1 MEKTECV
8 DSPEGRLN
16 AAQPRPLANQTQ
28 QGPAEGKRPSFE
40 FRGFDF
46 FAKRDFN
53 ELKSASDAYFAPKAK
68 RISRALGP
76 ASWLRD
82 PTPPASPEPPEIADE
97 AAPEGRLAHPPED
110 RNPPAR
116 RRSLCG
122 LKKSRFWL
130 LVGLLVLLI
139 LVVIGV
145 GVGVGVTRHS
155 AASAASADPSSRCV
169 LYHRGHPRG
178 SRGKAPPGEIVG
190 DLVH

>member
-76 ASWLRD
+76 SSWLRD
-82 PTPPASPEPPEIADE
+82 PTPPASPVPPETAGE
-97 AAPEGRLAHPPED
+97 AASEGRFPIPPGG
-110 RNPPAR
+110 RNPPAK

-145 GVGVGVTRHS
+145 GVGVGVTKNS
-155 AASAASADPSSRCV
+155 AGLAESADPTSRCV
-169 LYHRGHPRG
+169 LYDRGRPRRIG
-178 SRGKAPPGEIVG
+178 G
-190 DLVH
+190 LVY

>member
-1 MEKTECV
+1 MEKTEHV
-8 DSPEGRLN
+8 GSPEGQLN
-16 AAQPRPLANQTQ
+16 AAKPRPLATTQTQ
-28 QGPAEGKRPSFE
+28 GPTEGKRPSFE

-82 PTPPASPEPPEIADE
+82 PTPPASPEPPELPE
-97 AAPEGRLAHPPED
+97 EAPEGRYPVPPD
-110 RNPPAR
+110 GKNPSAK

-145 GVGVGVTRHS
+145 GVGVGVTKQS
-155 AASAASADPSSRCV
+155 AASAASADSAARCV
-169 LYHRGHPRG
+169 LYHRG
-178 SRGKAPPGEIVG
+178 AVPG
-190 DLVH
+190 

>member
-1 MEKTECV
+1 MEKTEHAG
-8 DSPEGRLN
+8 SPEGQLN
-16 AAQPRPLANQTQ
+16 AAKPRPLATQTQ
-28 QGPAEGKRPSFE
+28 GPTEGKRPSFE

-82 PTPPASPEPPEIADE
+82 PTPPASPEPPELNDE
-97 AAPEGRLAHPPED
+97 AAPEGRISIPSED
-110 RNPPAR
+110 RSPPAR

-155 AASAASADPSSRCV
+155 AALAASADPTSRCV
-169 LYHRGHPRG
+169 LYRRSVPGPAG
-178 SRGKAPPGEIVG
+178 GPPK
-190 DLVH
+190 